1 MILKIITWNINFIHD
16 NWLERVE
23 NINKMLEN
31 EIDDCD
37 IIALQE
43 ATLPFSDAVT
53 DIHTFLNRTDMKYF
67 GSPALERNFLY
78 NIGLEFFPKYK
89 KYISYCLDYIMNK
102 LLSVCGWIGSNYGE
116 SLKTLYFNHPYL
128 SLMLMILCPIIFVGS
143 WFFIGMMT
151 IVNKKISCNVK
162 SKYIGKRPIQY
173 TDFVYNKRKIHFV
186 NVHLPPG
193 SKDSDKKERFDE
205 MKEIIEMYKDKE
217 NVIISG
223 DFNENVFSDTYKYI
237 TREGYKSCVFE
248 KLGKEIYTFPSK
260 KPVKCID
267 FVMIKGNIKV
277 KDVLILSNP
286 KASDHKG
293 IKVTLDIE

>member
-1 MILKIITWNINFIHD
+1 MLLKLITWNINFIHD

-53 DIHTFLNRTDMKYF
+53 DIHTFLKRTDMKYF

-116 SLKTLYFNHPYL
+116 SLKTLYFDHPYL
-128 SLMLMILCPIIFVGS
+128 SLMLMILCPIIFIGS

-173 TDFVYNKRKIHFV
+173 TDFIYNKRLIHFV

-193 SKDSDKKERFDE
+193 TKEKDKIERLNE
-205 MKEIIEMYKDKE
+205 TKEIIELYKDKE
-217 NVIISG
+217 NVIIAG
-223 DFNENVFSDTYKYI
+223 DFNEKAPSDIYVYMKK
-237 TREGYKSCVFE
+237 EGYKSCAFE
-248 KLGKEIYTFPSK
+248 KFGEEINTFPSN